1 MDAFNNCTTAS
12 RARVHVKIS
21 DQDAVNI
28 VNLQTLGVTDALESL
43 SMGQCYNTDS
53 IGGQPDSIVQHLQN
67 VTKKRVH
74 VKISDQDAAN
84 IVDLQTLGVTD
95 ALESLSV
102 DQCYDTDSI
111 GGQPDSIVQNLQNAT
126 KKKTEYDKPTLM
138 FVDDGIDSIEIKD
151 MPKLYKKKR
160 AIPGKE
166 NKQPCLEYKRQC
178 RIKTPVKI
186 KKSKSVLFLD
196 RSNNQTSP
204 VKFLSS
210 PLIDSSSELHED
222 TISVSEDF
230 HGTTNQIVENE
241 SNKPCQL
248 SSEVDECCKSFFNF
262 WDF

>member
-21 DQDAVNI
+21 DQDAANI

-53 IGGQPDSIVQHLQN
+53 IGGQPN
-67 VTKKRVH
+67 
-74 VKISDQDAAN
+74 
-84 IVDLQTLGVTD
+84 
-95 ALESLSV
+95 
-102 DQCYDTDSI
+102 
-111 GGQPDSIVQNLQNAT
+111 SIVQNLQNAT

-186 KKSKSVLFLD
+186 KNPNPFCSWIEAITRQV
-196 RSNNQTSP
+196 
-204 VKFLSS
+204 
-210 PLIDSSSELHED
+210 PL
-222 TISVSEDF
+222 
-230 HGTTNQIVENE
+230 N
-241 SNKPCQL
+241 
-248 SSEVDECCKSFFNF
+248 FFQAP
-262 WDF
+262 